1 MKHIWTVI
9 CRNVLEDKN
18 TGNLSLVDILERITF
33 SADLPE
39 ERPYT
44 MPIQRPLYIVSN
56 WLNQEEASTA
66 DFYTRIRF
74 VSPDG
79 AELVNEKV
87 KLRFE
92 NSPKLR
98 VSGQVGSLPYT
109 TNGLYEFEIALESN
123 GYWDVV
129 AQIPIEIIL
138 EQPEP
143 EQRES
148 ESTD

>member
-1 MKHIWTVI
+1 MIHIWTVI

-33 SADLPE
+33 SADLPA

-44 MPIQRPLYIVSN
+44 MPIQRPLYIVSS
-56 WLNQEEASTA
+56 WLNQEETSTA

-79 AELVNEKV
+79 IELVNEKV
-87 KLRFE
+87 KLEFE

-98 VSGQVGSLPYT
+98 VSGTSGQ
-109 TNGLYEFEIALESN
+109 FALHS
-123 GYWDVV
+123 
-129 AQIPIEIIL
+129 
-138 EQPEP
+138 
-143 EQRES
+143 
-148 ESTD
+148 